1 MLPCGAGK
9 SLVGVA
15 AASRVKKSCLCLC
28 TSSVSVDQWK
38 YQFQLW
44 TSIGDHQIARFTS
57 ENKEMFAGELHRRYS
72 CVCSTKAQAHMLEN
86 IRTFRVRECVHHV
99 TWMRET
105 KFVRVA
111 DHVEVARGPSHVR
124 FHLGSTPS
132 R

>member
-1 MLPCGAGK
+1 MPVLRQYDVSFDDPHNPYNPYRSPSRSGIIVLPCGAGK

-57 ENKEMFAGELHRRYS
+57 ENKEMFPGELHLRRP
-72 CVCSTKAQAHMLEN
+72 CVFCQAHGKS
-86 IRTFRVRECVHHV
+86 RSV
-99 TWMRET
+99 
-105 KFVRVA
+105 
-111 DHVEVARGPSHVR
+111 
-124 FHLGSTPS
+124 LG
-132 R
+132 RNLVLAEW